1 MLLYSTQSQT
11 GWVGPD
17 FTLPSAKGDDY
28 HFYTHHPKKGLVVF
42 FTCNHCPYAI
52 AAWPLLIDLYHK
64 YNKKGFEFIAI
75 NSNDEKA
82 YPDDSF
88 EEMKN
93 KAGEWSIPFPYL
105 RDESQEIAKKYQAQ
119 CTPDVYVFDS
129 QKKLFYRGR
138 VNDNWKE
145 PEKATRNDLDES
157 LKRILI
163 GDKPPVEQFPS
174 MGCSIKWKE

>member
-1 MLLYSTQSQT
+1 MLLYSTQLQT

-28 HFYTHHPKKGLVVF
+28 HFYIHHPKKGLVVF
-42 FTCNHCPYAI
+42 FTCNHCPYAK

-93 KAGEWSIPFPYL
+93 KVGEWSIPFPYL

-119 CTPDVYVFDS
+119 CTPDVYLFDS

-138 VNDNWKE
+138 VNDNWKD
-145 PEKATRNDLDES
+145 PEKVTRNDLDES
-157 LKRILI
+157 LKRLLI